1 MSTKTFVGYTDAV
14 HRDLEHC
21 RDGLRR
27 ALAGVSPADAEIAP
41 DGQWSIANIIEHLD
55 LTYTRNA
62 AGLERRLGKGDA
74 PERKRTLRQA
84 AIRTLIV
91 TIGYFPPRRMS
102 PTMVVPQG
110 LPFTEV
116 AAQLDGHLE
125 VLDRSLSEGERVF
138 GATRAVLDHPVIGP
152 FSIADWRRFHWVHT
166 RHHLKQIQVRS
177 SKFKVR
183 K

>member
-1 MSTKTFVGYTDAV
+1 V
-14 HRDLEHC
+14 HPDLEAC

-27 ALAGVSPADAEIAP
+27 ALAGVSPVDAEIAP
-41 DGQWSIANIIEHLD
+41 HGQWSIANIIEHLD

-74 PERKRTLRQA
+74 PERRRTLRQS

-91 TIGYFPPRRMS
+91 TLGYFPPGRTA

-110 LPFTEV
+110 RPFTDV
-116 AAQLDGHLE
+116 ASQLDDHLE
-125 VLDRSLSEGERVF
+125 ELDRCLSEGERVF

-152 FSIADWRRFHWVHT
+152 FSVADWRRFHWVHT
-166 RHHLKQIQVRS
+166 RHHLKQIQARS
-177 SKFKVR
+177 SKFELR
-183 K
+183 N